1 MVRIRRFH
9 RRGRGSI
16 PRLGN
21 VFCIKMNS
29 YYFSLFIH
37 IHTDACNITGLDNVK
52 FIMNLLCV
60 VIGLYREIAIA
71 IQKESG
77 DSNGGNV

>member
-1 MVRIRRFH
+1 M
-9 RRGRGSI
+9 
-16 PRLGN
+16 
-21 VFCIKMNS
+21 
-29 YYFSLFIH
+29 H

-60 VIGLYREIAIA
+60 VIGMDREIATA

>member
-1 MVRIRRFH
+1 MHVE
-9 RRGRGSI
+9 
-16 PRLGN
+16 
-21 VFCIKMNS
+21 
-29 YYFSLFIH
+29 
-37 IHTDACNITGLDNVK
+37 LDNPYSG
-52 FIMNLLCV
+52 FLRQFRCTR